1 MVPAQRRV
9 AIAIAAG
16 CIAWALITIRF
27 RRGGAYLYAL
37 DFTPHWRAADAM
49 LRGYSPYVV
58 INAFTNLYPFGAGY
72 LYMLPATILL
82 LPFGYL
88 PPQVAAALFEGV
100 ATGVFAFALM
110 RDGYWRLPLLA
121 SAPLYYGVVSGQT
134 VPLVTAAFLLPS
146 LGWLAPLKHT
156 TGAVGAAFSL
166 SKRYLIGALGVVI
179 VSVIIWPWWPAQWW
193 AERFDVFEKYYHIPV
208 LVTGGFLLLLGVLR
222 WRRREARALVAMSCL
237 PQTMF
242 FYDQLPLVL
251 IARNFREAVYVTAGS
266 WVGPLVGLILVG
278 TLPISRRELFAI
290 DSTIVVFA
298 YYLPCLAVI
307 LLRPNVGAV
316 PTWLERASARLPQRF
331 RGRSS
336 VSTALDDPS
345 AQVAAK

>member
-1 MVPAQRRV
+1 VSSTPVPSGVPVQRR
-9 AIAIAAG
+9 IAIALAAG
-16 CIAWALITIRF
+16 AIAWALITIRF

-88 PPQVAAALFEGV
+88 PPQVAAAIFEGI
-100 ATGVFAFALM
+100 ATAVFAFALM

-134 VPLVTAAFLLPS
+134 VPLVTAAFLIPW

-156 TGAVGAAFSL
+156 TGAVGAAFTL
-166 SKRYLIGALGVVI
+166 SKRYILGAIAVVI

-193 AERFDVFEKYYHIPV
+193 AERLDVFEKYYHIPI
-208 LVTGGFLLLLGVLR
+208 LVTGGFLLLLGILR
-222 WRRREARALVAMSCL
+222 WRRPEARALVAMSCL

-251 IARNFREAVYVTAGS
+251 IARNFRESVYVTAAS
-266 WVGPLVGLILVG
+266 WVGPLVGLLLVG
-278 TLPISRRELFAI
+278 SASMSRSELFRVN
-290 DSTIVVFA
+290 SGVIVLC
-298 YYLPCLAVI
+298 YYLPSLAVI
-307 LLRPNVGAV
+307 LLRPNVGSVPAV
-316 PTWLERASARLPQRF
+316 LERASTLLPRRFHGAR
-331 RGRSS
+331 
-336 VSTALDDPS
+336 
-345 AQVAAK
+345 

>member
-1 MVPAQRRV
+1 L

-16 CIAWALITIRF
+16 AFAWALITIRF
-27 RRGGAYLYAL
+27 RHGGAYLYAL

-58 INAFTNLYPFGAGY
+58 INAFTSLYPFGAGY

-88 PPQVAAALFEGV
+88 PPQAAAALFEGL
-100 ATGVFAFALM
+100 ATAVFAFALM

-134 VPLVTAAFLLPS
+134 VPLVSAAFLLPW

-156 TGAVGAAFSL
+156 TGAVGAMFTL
-166 SKRYLIGALGVVI
+166 SKRYVIGAAAVVI
-179 VSVIIWPWWPAQWW
+179 LSVVIWPWWPAQWW
-193 AERFDVFEKYYHIPV
+193 AERTDVFETYYHIPV
-208 LVTGGFLLLLGVLR
+208 LVTGGFLVLLGVLR
-222 WRRREARALVAMSCL
+222 WRRPEARALVAMSCL

-251 IARNFREAVYVTAGS
+251 IARNFREAVYVSAAS
-266 WVGPLVGLILVG
+266 WVGPLAGLMIVGSQAV
-278 TLPISRRELFAI
+278 SRSELFRI
-290 DSTIVVFA
+290 DSIVVVFS
-298 YYLPCLAVI
+298 YYLPCLMVI
-307 LLRPNVGAV
+307 LLRPNVGSV
-316 PTWLERASARLPQRF
+316 PDWLERMSDRLPQRL
-331 RGRSS
+331 RGR
-336 VSTALDDPS
+336 
-345 AQVAAK
+345 AAPLEA